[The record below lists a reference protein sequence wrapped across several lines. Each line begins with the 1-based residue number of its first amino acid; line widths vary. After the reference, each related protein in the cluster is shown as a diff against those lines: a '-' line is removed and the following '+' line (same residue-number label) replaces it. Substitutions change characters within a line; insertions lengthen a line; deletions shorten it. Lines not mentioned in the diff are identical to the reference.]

1 MPVLAATVPA
11 LIVAQLP
18 LLYVAQP
25 ARMPLVLAGGIS
37 DEPPLPEIAG
47 QFRERLVDGETVTV
61 GAEGVAWIRRDA
73 GATFLVRGLRAI
85 ADFEAELQ
93 LEPGAWRVQSLRT
106 EDGRSTRGYLVY
118 SLHERGTGTLLVGE
132 LLARAS
138 LPASALAGRSVEQ
151 ASRMITDA
159 TRAKF
164 HADHLA
170 LKQWVESR

>member
-1 MPVLAATVPA
+1 MTSEC
-11 LIVAQLP
+11 IEFD
-18 LLYVAQP
+18 
-25 ARMPLVLAGGIS
+25 LVLRSVVEIDAAPPMVWGGLDRLQEWKPS
-37 DEPPLPEIAG
+37 VASV
-47 QFRERLVDGETVTV
+47 ERLQGLPGSIGEVLRL
-61 GAEGVAWIRRDA
+61 GQKA
-73 GATFLVRGLRAI
+73 GDRIVYVIHET
-85 ADFEAELQ
+85 LQ
-93 LEPGAWRVQSLRT
+93 LEPGVWRVQSLET